1 MLKMRGFSLLA
12 VIVVILA
19 SSVRLA
25 SQTSAD
31 LFGEGRIPEIRL
43 TIREPNWSA
52 MLDSLKIY
60 GEEMI
65 VASAEIDG
73 VKYPNTGVR
82 YRGQGSY
89 TYKGARNPF
98 QIRLDYV
105 HPDQNHAGLKSFVLS
120 NSLRD
125 PSLLREYMGFAIA
138 RDYMVAPRANYARLY
153 INGKYQGLYVL
164 IEPIDRSFLDRT
176 LPGAWTHLFKCTPD
190 ERVKTTAAGCLKN
203 TYCNLEYQK
212 DAGCYPANYELKQGQ
227 GHQDLVELIRI
238 LNKEPKEIEK
248 VLDVDATLWMLA
260 YNNVIVNLGS
270 YSGRYSQN
278 YYLVRGA
285 NGKFI
290 PVVWDLNLAFGSYK
304 NTGIGSDLSL
314 KDLEKLDPFLH
325 AGNATK
331 PLIKALLS
339 NDLYRKIYVS
349 HMKQIVKD
357 HFRED
362 KFAARS
368 KKLHDLIRSAVVEDK
383 AFGYTPDEFTKS
395 LANTTGTRSRIP
407 GIVAFMQARSE
418 FIWKNELFRAQTPV
432 VAKVDLARRGQ
443 YAQEKIGEFTFD
455 VTTAKGAKRVWLYY
469 RFSGETDFRSMP
481 MVLSTKENSQPG
493 EAVFSLT
500 VSPSAP
506 EVHGMEYYILLENP
520 AGVTFYPENYRK
532 EPAKADLKEL
542 N

>member
-1 MLKMRGFSLLA
+1 MRGLSLSALFLFLLSFA
-12 VIVVILA
+12 T
-19 SSVRLA
+19 RLP
-25 SQTSAD
+25 SQTAPD
-31 LFGEGRIPEIRL
+31 LFGEGHIPEIRL
-43 TIREPNWSA
+43 TIREPNWNTI
-52 MLDSLKIY
+52 LDSLKIY

-73 VKYPNTGVR
+73 VKYPNAGVR

-138 RDYMVAPRANYARLY
+138 RDYMVAPRSNYARLH
-153 INGKYQGLYVL
+153 INGKFQGLYLLV
-164 IEPIDRSFLDRT
+164 EPVDKPFLDRS
-176 LPGAWTHLFKCTPD
+176 LPGGWTHLFKCAPD
-190 ERVKTTAAGCLKN
+190 EKVKTAASGCLKN
-203 TYCNLEYQK
+203 TFCNLEYQK

-227 GHQDLVELIRI
+227 GYQDLVELTRI
-238 LNKEPKEIEK
+238 LGQEPKEIEK

-260 YNNVIVNLGS
+260 FNNVIVNLGS

-278 YYLVRGA
+278 YYLIRGA

-290 PVVWDLNLAFGSYK
+290 PVVWDLNLAFGSFK
-304 NTGIGSDLSL
+304 NTGKGSDLSL
-314 KDLEKLDPFLH
+314 KDLEKLNPFLH
-325 AGNATK
+325 ADNATK
-331 PLIKALLS
+331 PLIKALLA
-339 NDLYRKIYVS
+339 NDLYRKIYLS

-357 HFRED
+357 HFREN
-362 KFAARS
+362 KFADQAS
-368 KKLHDLIRSAVVEDK
+368 KLHDLIRPSVLEDK
-383 AFGYTPDEFTKS
+383 AFGYSPEEFRRS
-395 LANTTGTRSRIP
+395 LANTTGTKSRIP

-418 FIWKNELFRAQTPV
+418 FIWKNELFRAQTPTV
-432 VAKVDLARRGQ
+432 VKVDLARRGQ
-443 YAQEKIGEFTFD
+443 YAKEIIGEFTFD
-455 VTTAKGAKRVWLYY
+455 VTAARGAKKAWLYY
-469 RFSGETDFRSMP
+469 RFAGETDFTGTP
-481 MVLSTKENSQPG
+481 MVISTKESSQPG
-493 EAVFSLT
+493 EISFSLT
-500 VSPSAP
+500 VSPSTP
-506 EVHGMEYYILLENP
+506 EVHGIDYYILMENP